1 MSDQSPMRLT
11 CPARRGRTS
20 RHFCPL
26 AWPRSAKRG
35 LPLFHMSGR
44 VNCGLEA
51 KARVSA
57 RRGGEENECRPQ
69 RERNREREGERERER
84 EREREEAILLKGEA
98 GRRDRIGSCL
108 LPRSRLVCLVYLVYL
123 VCLVCLVC
131 LVQSN
136 LHSASFLL
144 CFHYH

>member
-1 MSDQSPMRLT
+1 
-11 CPARRGRTS
+11 
-20 RHFCPL
+20 
-26 AWPRSAKRG
+26 
-35 LPLFHMSGR
+35 MSGR

-69 RERNREREGERERER
+69 RERNRERER

-123 VCLVCLVC
+123 PRTI
-131 LVQSN
+131 
-136 LHSASFLL
+136 
-144 CFHYH
+144 